1 MLGGNTLMK
10 TIFRVLMLGIIMS
23 AVSAV
28 SVFAQD
34 VCAEVEA
41 KQALYKQF
49 TDNFADKT
57 VEKRQ
62 VAIDAGKQYV
72 GKYGACADDKTIVD
86 YLNTNIPAMEKR
98 IEGEKK
104 VAATGTL
111 YTNFDKAV
119 EGSKTADIFSTG
131 KQILGQEPDFL
142 DVTLTLASAGFDQTV
157 ANPPVD
163 TFNNDTVTYAKM
175 AIQQIE
181 ANKPSKTGDYGVKQY
196 SYKTD
201 KFSGKDNA
209 LGLMNYNIGYILYYR
224 QGKTDAAKKK
234 EALPYL
240 YKSTQYNA
248 FSKANPFVYQTI
260 GAWYLDEA
268 IRMDSERQKAI
279 TAAGDKD
286 TPETIAMLGVQ
297 KGYADRSIDAYAR
310 AYSLAKADPK
320 NQAYATGLYTKL
332 KELYAFRYS
341 GKTDGIDTF
350 VASVM
355 SKPLPD
361 PMTAITPVVEATP
374 AATTTSGATKQAAMT
389 SDDTSASSAS
399 TTGMTKSATTKS
411 SATTDTKTTP
421 SGTSAKPKTPAK
433 KPAPKKKGTR

>member
-1 MLGGNTLMK
+1 
-10 TIFRVLMLGIIMS
+10 MS

-34 VCAEVEA
+34 VCTEIEA

-49 TDNFADKT
+49 TDNIPSNTAKKT
-57 VEKRQ
+57 IDERKT
-62 VAIDAGKQYV
+62 AIQAGKQYV
-72 GKYGACADDKTIVD
+72 DKYGACADDKQIVD
-86 YLNTNIPAMEKR
+86 YLKTNVPTMEKA
-98 IEGEKK
+98 IKDEEAILAKGS
-104 VAATGTL
+104 L
-111 YTNFDKAV
+111 YKGFDAAV
-119 EGSKTADIFSTG
+119 EGNKTADIFSTG
-131 KQILGQEPDFL
+131 KQILAQDPDLL
-142 DVTLTLASAGFDQTV
+142 DVIIVLANVGFDKV
-157 ANPPVD
+157 VENPPVD
-163 TFNNDTVTYAKM
+163 TYNNDAINYSKM
-175 AIQQIE
+175 AIQKIE
-181 ANKPSKTGDYGVKQY
+181 GGKTSENYGAFGKYQ
-196 SYKTD
+196 YKTKEYPD
-201 KFSGKDNA
+201 GKNNA
-209 LGLMNYNIGYILYYR
+209 LGLLNYNVGYIMYYR
-224 QGKTDAAKKK
+224 QGKNDPAKKK
-234 EALPYL
+234 EALPYF

-248 FSKANPFVYQTI
+248 FSKTNPFVYQTI

-268 IRMDSERQKAI
+268 IRMDAERQKKI
-279 TAAGDKD
+279 TEAGNKD
-286 TPETIAMLGVQ
+286 TDETIAMLGVQ

-411 SATTDTKTTP
+411 SATTDPKTTP
-421 SGTSAKPKTPAK
+421 SGTTTTTKPKTVVK
-433 KPAPKKKGTR
+433 KPTPKKKGTR